1 MAQGQGF
8 YSRSHS
14 DLRALFERTR
24 KYLVERQAG
33 AHEESRQFRQEGS
46 VMAEKPKAKA
56 KPKPAPEEEREES
69 PVDEAPARHT
79 GRDPNQNDD
88 EDLTFSIKGNRINID
103 LENDDRAP
111 DTLRSFADLVDGI

>member
-1 MAQGQGF
+1 
-8 YSRSHS
+8 
-14 DLRALFERTR
+14 
-24 KYLVERQAG
+24 
-33 AHEESRQFRQEGS
+33 
-46 VMAEKPKAKA
+46 MAEKPKAKA
-56 KPKPAPEEEREES
+56 KPKPAPEEEREESREES

-111 DTLRSFADLVDGI
+111 DTLRAIADLVDGI